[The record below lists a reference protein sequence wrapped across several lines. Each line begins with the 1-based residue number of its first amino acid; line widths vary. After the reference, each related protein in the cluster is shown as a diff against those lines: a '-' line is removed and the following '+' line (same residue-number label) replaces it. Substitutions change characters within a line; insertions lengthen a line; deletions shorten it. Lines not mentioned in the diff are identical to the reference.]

1 MNHFSLP
8 LTESQL
14 ASLSVRLRVLGDP
27 VRLRLV
33 HRLATGPC
41 GVSELSRH
49 VGSTQPNV
57 SKHLKV
63 LLGEGVVGRTQVRNT
78 AVYALIDEQVTSMWK
93 LVKAAEVV

>member
-8 LTESQL
+8 LTDSQL
-14 ASLSVRLRVLGDP
+14 ASLSLRLRVLGDP
-27 VRLRLV
+27 VRLRLI
-33 HRLATGPC
+33 HRLAAGPC

-78 AVYALIDEQVTSMWK
+78 AIYNLIDEQIGYLWQ
-93 LVKAAEVV
+93 LVKLAQPA